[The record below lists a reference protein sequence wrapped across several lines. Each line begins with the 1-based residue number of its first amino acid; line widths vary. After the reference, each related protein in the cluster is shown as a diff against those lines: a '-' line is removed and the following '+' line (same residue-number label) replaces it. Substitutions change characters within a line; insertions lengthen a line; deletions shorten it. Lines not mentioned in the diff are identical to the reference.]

1 MIISIDQLIDEPL
14 KTKEIIMQYT
24 TAAIA
29 EKFGTDSRTLRKFLR
44 SESGMNSKVGKG
56 KRWAIEGK
64 EIAPLRSKFE
74 AWNSARNA
82 NSDEESAES

>member
-1 MIISIDQLIDEPL
+1 
-14 KTKEIIMQYT
+14 MQYST
-24 TAAIA
+24 NAIA

-64 EIAPLRSKFE
+64 EIAPLKAKFQE
-74 AWNSARNA
+74 WNSARNA
-82 NSDEESAES
+82 ETAE